1 MGLEKD
7 CSEIRKM
14 FEEVNED
21 DFKGADKEEVEVRQE
36 EMGFVAVYH
45 WGRFSVDADYIDKKE
60 LKDMEKLSTE
70 DLAGFTVRDQD
81 ESKTFYAYKE
91 DIDRDAKETE
101 GVGVKWAYGIVES
114 KVDEGKPTIV
124 AEPGIETET
133 EPITTPDEPR
143 VRPSKPRTPIRPAP
157 SIQPKPKALNPDVEL
172 FLQKRGLSK

>member
-14 FEEVNED
+14 FKKVNED
-21 DFKGADKEEVEVRQE
+21 DCKGADKKEVRKRQE
-36 EMGFVAVYH
+36 EMGVVSVYH
-45 WGRFSVDADYIDKKE
+45 WGIFSVDDSFDKDE
-60 LKDMEKLSTE
+60 LKEMEKLSTD
-70 DLAGFTVRDQD
+70 DLAGFILRDQD